1 MDRRTWT
8 TLIDYRN
15 IDKEENG
22 TLSIL
27 EDVTQALMLPNQPT
41 KPIKRAGS
49 KRRRSSALKGLVD
62 GKIPVLGNQ
71 NEVSTY
77 ADFSLCTHKWGIIGK
92 HILGLLKNILH
103 FIGWQC
109 TCRKR

>member
-71 NEVSTY
+71 NEVNST
-77 ADFSLCTHKWGIIGK
+77 FTPSPPIKRFPLKR
-92 HILGLLKNILH
+92 ILAYVRTSGEFRIS
-103 FIGWQC
+103 
-109 TCRKR
+109 